1 MPTPEEIEELLEAVK
16 DPEIPVISIRELGVL
31 REVTVEDGTVNVTIT
46 PTYSGCPALAVMRQE
61 VEEALRH
68 AGIERF
74 TVKQSIAPAWSTDWI
89 TESGRS
95 KLLAYG
101 IAPPPHSA
109 DIRALKGEA
118 PAVACPQCG
127 STRTELVSQFGSTP
141 CKALYTCTACKEP
154 FDLFKCH

>member
-1 MPTPEEIEELLEAVK
+1 RPPVAGHPSGMERHGGSCAERSQPEATSRRMDGPRRKERPAHRASWPHAGRNADVATDLPRRGVVTCGFMPTPEEIEELLEAVK

-74 TVKQSIAPAWSTDWI
+74 TVKQS
-89 TESGRS
+89 
-95 KLLAYG
+95 
-101 IAPPPHSA
+101 
-109 DIRALKGEA
+109 
-118 PAVACPQCG
+118 
-127 STRTELVSQFGSTP
+127 
-141 CKALYTCTACKEP
+141 
-154 FDLFKCH
+154 